1 MYSIGRIF
9 LFRLAIRN
17 PEIIYVSQHVAM
29 MDIVIKQPPVTQKG
43 KITWWEANE
52 AVIKKK
58 YGSPMSDENGVYYV
72 NLLDGGNGFKK
83 PSEDNSNWFSFSQ
96 KKLQCF
102 DEIKS
107 EKRCF
112 ENSNQMTI
120 VYDRSNNI
128 FLFNR

>member
-1 MYSIGRIF
+1 
-9 LFRLAIRN
+9 
-17 PEIIYVSQHVAM
+17 M

-120 VYDRSNNI
+120 VHDRSNNI
-128 FLFNR
+128 FYLIDNEEMLKQPQNE